1 MFASHGTNQDLE
13 NAKLVLAIAAVI
25 IVVFWRAVLRILIAI
40 IVIAVIVTVGAG
52 TFVLLQGMHR

>member
-25 IVVFWRAVLRILIAI
+25 FVVFWRAVLRILIAI